1 MCERGRSEGAPRRT
15 KTRAN
20 IFKRWVFA
28 GLTSASVANCVGGVS
43 DDGGETRT
51 ALLANAN

>member
-15 KTRAN
+15 KMCAN

-51 ALLANAN
+51 SLLANAN